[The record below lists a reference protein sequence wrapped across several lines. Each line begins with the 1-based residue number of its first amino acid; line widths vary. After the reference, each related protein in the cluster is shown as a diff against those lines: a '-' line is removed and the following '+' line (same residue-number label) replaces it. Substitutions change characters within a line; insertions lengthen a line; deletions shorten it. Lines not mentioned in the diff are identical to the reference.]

1 MNETIKIFL
10 YGVASGIVF
19 IAITIICTIFIR
31 KNRRGTDN
39 DVGAGIELAGGTC
52 ESAGKT
58 STELAGTTEQA
69 IRIEQDLAG
78 TNEQLTESITRS
90 KQILQEIKKRHTER

>member
-1 MNETIKIFL
+1 MNETIKIFF

-19 IAITIICTIFIR
+19 IAITIICTIFFR
-31 KNRRGTDN
+31 KNRRTTDS
-39 DVGAGIELAGGTC
+39 DARAGIEQARATC
-52 ESAGKT
+52 ESAGET
-58 STELAGTTEQA
+58 STDLAGTTEQA

-90 KQILQEIKKRHTER
+90 KQILQEIKKRHAER

>member
-31 KNRRGTDN
+31 KNRRTTDN
-39 DVGAGIELAGGTC
+39 DVGAGIELAKGTC

-90 KQILQEIKKRHTER
+90 EQILQEIKKRHAER

>member
-19 IAITIICTIFIR
+19 IAITIICTIFFR
-31 KNRRGTDN
+31 KNRRTTDN
-39 DVGAGIELAGGTC
+39 DVGAGIELAGRTS

-90 KQILQEIKKRHTER
+90 KQILQEIKKRHAER

>member
-1 MNETIKIFL
+1 MNEIIKIFF
-10 YGVASGIVF
+10 YGFASSAIS
-19 IAITIICTIFIR
+19 IAITIICTIFFR
-31 KNRRGTDN
+31 KNRRTTDN
-39 DVGAGIELAGGTC
+39 DVGAGIQLAGGTC

-90 KQILQEIKKRHTER
+90 KQILQEIKKRHAER

>member
-1 MNETIKIFL
+1 MDETIKIFL
-10 YGVASGIVF
+10 CGIASGVIF
-19 IAITIICTIFIR
+19 ITITIICTIFFR

-39 DVGAGIELAGGTC
+39 DVGAGIELAGGTS

-58 STELAGTTEQA
+58 SAELAGTTEQA
-69 IRIEQDLAG
+69 IKIEQDLAG
-78 TNEQLTESITRS
+78 TNEQLTDSIARS

>member
-1 MNETIKIFL
+1 MNETIKIFF

-19 IAITIICTIFIR
+19 IAITIICTIFFR
-31 KNRRGTDN
+31 KNRRATDN

-52 ESAGKT
+52 ESAGET

-90 KQILQEIKKRHTER
+90 KQILQEIKKRHAER